1 MCTSGGVPFQSQWNV
16 RTVYIS
22 FFQLQA
28 LERKGLENLHEHP
41 RCRALTGYGTQ
52 EQWLCVFG
60 LRVLCVTLDGSP
72 RILLCYVYV
81 KGGDSGHGQGVK
93 MQATLK

>member
-1 MCTSGGVPFQSQWNV
+1 MYVMSRGVPVPESVECAHCLHKCFQS
-16 RTVYIS
+16 
-22 FFQLQA
+22 QA
-28 LERKGLENLHEHP
+28 LERKGLGNLHEHH
-41 RCRALTGYGTQ
+41 RCRALTGYSTQ

-81 KGGDSGHGQGVK
+81 KGGDSGHGQGVT
-93 MQATLK
+93 M

>member
-1 MCTSGGVPFQSQWNV
+1 MGGEGCVYVTSRGVPFQSQWNV

-22 FFQLQA
+22 VSSRKHLRGKV
-28 LERKGLENLHEHP
+28 LEIS
-41 RCRALTGYGTQ
+41 TSITDV

-72 RILLCYVYV
+72 RILLCYAYV
-81 KGGDSGHGQGVK
+81 KGGDSGHGQGVT
-93 MQATLK
+93 M